1 MLFGSS
7 SIVGIDLGNR
17 AIKAVRLDKK
27 NNAYV
32 LTRVAY
38 LQTATDAANP
48 PTEDTVAAQLK
59 EVGGLVRAKGCSVYF
74 SINSLNATVRYV
86 ELPQI
91 NLEDLRTALKLN
103 SSTYL
108 RQNFENYIFD
118 ACPLDAE
125 GETALMM
132 KKKGKKIALSA
143 SGKVKVLVGGISST
157 ETVLYFHGARKAG
170 MRPLGLQLAPISVM
184 NCFNAAYTDMYRHQ
198 PIALLDIGF
207 LSSSLTILEKGKPL
221 LTRPVPVGGK
231 HISDYIAQMSGT
243 DFAKAE
249 ASKTEG
255 GQILAD
261 AVSRTCVTLIREVRS
276 SINFFEKNSDQAIPK
291 VHITGG
297 SVISPTVV
305 EALSKDIGT
314 ACEVWDPANGLHVE
328 LPHEQHGIFAQ
339 NQPAFSTAL
348 GVARSNLPK
357 GKEIPVAA
365 APVAAAPEPAK

>member
-27 NNAYV
+27 NHSYV
-32 LTRVAY
+32 LSRVAY
-38 LQTATDAANP
+38 LQTTFDTANP
-48 PTEDTVAAQLK
+48 PTEDLVAGQLK
-59 EVGGLVRAKGCSVYF
+59 EVAGLVKAKGCAVYF

-132 KKKGKKIALSA
+132 KKKGKKAVVQSG
-143 SGKVKVLVGGISST
+143 GKVKVLVGGISTS

-170 MRPLGLQLAPISVM
+170 MRPKGLQLAPISVM
-184 NCFNAAYTDMYRHQ
+184 NCFNAAYPDIYRNQ

-207 LSSSLTILEKGKPL
+207 LSSSLTILERGKPL

-249 ASKTEG
+249 ASKMEG
-255 GQILAD
+255 GQMLSD

-276 SINFFEKNSDQAIPK
+276 SINFFEKNSDQSIPK
-291 VHITGG
+291 VHVTGG
-297 SVISPTVV
+297 SVISATVI
-305 EALSKDIGT
+305 EALSKEIGT
-314 ACEVWDPANGLHVE
+314 TCEVWDPANGLGIE
-328 LPHEQHGIFAQ
+328 LPPEQHGIFAE

-357 GKEIPVAA
+357 TAQTGPVVV
-365 APVAAAPEPAK
+365 APAVTPEPAK